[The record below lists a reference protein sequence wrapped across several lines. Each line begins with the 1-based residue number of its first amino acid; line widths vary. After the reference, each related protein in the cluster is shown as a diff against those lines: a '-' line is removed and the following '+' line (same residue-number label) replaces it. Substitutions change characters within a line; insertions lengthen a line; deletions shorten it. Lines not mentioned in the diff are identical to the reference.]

1 MRLPLLFAW
10 RYIFSKKSTQAI
22 HIISGISVLGMS
34 VGSMALVVLMS
45 VFNGF
50 EDILRDLISA
60 FKPDIQVTAHTGKT
74 FSLDSS
80 RYAQIKNIEGV
91 LSVSRTLEEVALFQY
106 DGVQNLARIKGV
118 DRQFE
123 EVIDLD
129 TMLQTGRYQT
139 FDEASGIY
147 YAIVG
152 AGLEAS
158 MSISPHRTDGEP
170 LTVFMPKRE
179 AKKLAGNSKPFRQ
192 RALQPTAIYSVQQAE
207 YDNFVI
213 TDLKFVQDLLA
224 YENDE
229 VSALEIKL
237 NPQIAPELV
246 KNQLQTLLGADF
258 LVKNRY
264 EQDEAFFKITN
275 LEKKVGYVI
284 FSFTLVLVAFNMI
297 GALWM
302 LVLEKQK
309 DISVLKALGANNT
322 LIARIFLLEGT
333 LLSFIG
339 AAIGLFLGF
348 GLCILQ
354 QKYGLVRLD
363 NGGGSFIIDAYPVAM
378 RAGDFVV
385 VVLTVLVIGS
395 LAALLPAIR
404 ATRVEGIIRN
414 D

>member
-1 MRLPLLFAW
+1 
-10 RYIFSKKSTQAI
+10 
-22 HIISGISVLGMS
+22 
-34 VGSMALVVLMS
+34 
-45 VFNGF
+45 
-50 EDILRDLISA
+50 
-60 FKPDIQVTAHTGKT
+60 
-74 FSLDSS
+74 
-80 RYAQIKNIEGV
+80 
-91 LSVSRTLEEVALFQY
+91 
-106 DGVQNLARIKGV
+106 
-118 DRQFE
+118 
-123 EVIDLD
+123 
-129 TMLQTGRYQT
+129 
-139 FDEASGIY
+139 
-147 YAIVG
+147 
-152 AGLEAS
+152 
-158 MSISPHRTDGEP
+158 
-170 LTVFMPKRE
+170 
-179 AKKLAGNSKPFRQ
+179 
-192 RALQPTAIYSVQQAE
+192 
-207 YDNFVI
+207 
-213 TDLKFVQDLLA
+213 VQDLLA

-246 KNQLQTLLGADF
+246 KNQLQTLLGKDF
-258 LVKNRY
+258 SVKNRY

-339 AAIGLFLGF
+339 ASIGLLLGF
-348 GLCILQ
+348 GLCVLQ